1 MHVSII
7 IVNYNTFE
15 LTSNCI
21 RSIYNKVK
29 DIAFEII
36 LVDNASNEKNPED
49 FKVEFPNIT
58 LIKSETN
65 LGFAKGNN
73 LGIQHA
79 TGDYILLLN
88 SDCELRNNAPLISY
102 EYMKSHPTCGMSTV
116 QLHYPDGRL
125 QYNCRKFRTIGWDL
139 LEVIPLYLL
148 LPKAKKEELMLHHY
162 FKHDREVSCDWVWGT
177 YMFFPRSILKSL
189 PGEKLAEDFFMYS
202 EDVLW
207 CWQIKQLGLSISFV
221 PEGKVMHVHKGSSK
235 GKKNHFQKMGIDNH
249 AIFMKRIYPNWK
261 WYIFN
266 FIYKSKQHSFS
277 LLKKILN

>member
-1 MHVSII
+1 MQVSII

-15 LTSNCI
+15 LTSKCI
-21 RSIYNKVK
+21 RSIYDKVK
-29 DIAFEII
+29 DIDFEII
-36 LVDNASNEKNPED
+36 LIDNASTEKNPDE
-49 FKVEFPNIT
+49 FKLEFSTIT

-79 TGDYILLLN
+79 AGEYILLLN

-102 EYMKSHPTCGMSTV
+102 EYMKSHPDCGMSTV
-116 QLHYPDGRL
+116 QLHYPNGRL
-125 QYNCRKFRTIGWDL
+125 QYNCRKLRTIGWEL

-148 LPKAKKEELMLHHY
+148 LPKIKREELMLHHY
-162 FKHDREVSCDWVWGT
+162 FNHDREVSCDWVWGT
-177 YMFFPRSILKSL
+177 YMFFPRSILKLL

-207 CWQIKQLGLSISFV
+207 CWQIKQLGLSISFI

-235 GKKNHFQKMGIDNH
+235 GKKNSFHQMGINNH

-261 WYIFN
+261 WHIFN

>member
-1 MHVSII
+1 MQVSII

-15 LTSNCI
+15 LTSKCI
-21 RSIYNKVK
+21 RSIYDQVK

-36 LVDNASNEKNPED
+36 LVDNASTEKNPDE
-49 FKVEFPNIT
+49 FKLEFSTIT
-58 LIKSETN
+58 IIKSETN

-79 TGDYILLLN
+79 RGENILLLN

-102 EYMKSHPTCGMSTV
+102 KYMKSHPRCGMSTV
-116 QLHYPDGRL
+116 QLHYPDGRI
-125 QYNCRKFRTIGWDL
+125 QYNCRKFRTIGWEL
-139 LEVIPLYLL
+139 LELVPLYLV
-148 LPKAKKEELMLHHY
+148 LPKARKEELMLHHY
-162 FKHDREVSCDWVWGT
+162 FKHDRKMSCDWVWGT

-207 CWQIKQLGLSISFV
+207 CWQVKELGLDISFI

-235 GKKNHFQKMGIDNH
+235 GKKNSFHQMGVNNH

-261 WYIFN
+261 WHIFKL
-266 FIYKSKQHSFS
+266 IYCSKQQLIS
-277 LLKKILN
+277 LLK